1 MDEVVVI
8 ESNVFSIDLIS
19 VSSFISSEREI
30 SGKENFRGRKCCKS
44 QFIDSLSKSVKG
56 REKIVKD
63 NITIMTQSVRIYL
76 TTVL

>member
-30 SGKENFRGRKCCKS
+30 SRKEIENFRGRKRCKS
-44 QFIDSLSKSVKG
+44 QFVDFLSKLAKG
-56 REKIVKD
+56 REKIAKY
-63 NITIMTQSVRIYL
+63 NITIMM
-76 TTVL
+76 